1 MAEGREKT
9 PTEEGDEGGRGARG
23 SRSAGH
29 AGDDKDGDQIFC
41 PAARADEAGTCGGRR
56 FFFQRFFLLCE
67 TMRIGWI
74 FFLSHF
80 FTQS

>member
-1 MAEGREKT
+1 V
-9 PTEEGDEGGRGARG
+9 

-29 AGDDKDGDQIFC
+29 AGDDEDGDQIFC
-41 PAARADEAGTCGGRR
+41 PAARADEAGTRGGRR

-74 FFLSHF
+74 FSLSHF
-80 FTQS
+80 FTQSKMQLSITRFQF